1 MRRREFITLVG
12 AAALLYSSRSR
23 AQKPANTYLI
33 GYLAIAEI
41 PYGMKALKDGL
52 RKLGYIE
59 GQNLKVEYGVPTGG
73 VSVDALAA
81 ELVLVPVSGYQTLRT

>member
-1 MRRREFITLVG
+1 MKRRDFISLLGTVATLF
-12 AAALLYSSRSR
+12 STKSR
-23 AQKPANTYLI
+23 AQQRGKTHLI